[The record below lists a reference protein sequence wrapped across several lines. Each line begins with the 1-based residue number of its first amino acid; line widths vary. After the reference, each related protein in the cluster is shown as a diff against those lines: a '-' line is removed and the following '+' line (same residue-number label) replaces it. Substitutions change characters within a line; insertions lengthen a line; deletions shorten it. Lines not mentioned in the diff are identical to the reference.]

1 MILNDI
7 EDFIIENQYPLFSK
21 FTNTFSNK
29 MNKEKKTICIFTL
42 KKIKVF
48 KQY

>member
-21 FTNTFSNK
+21 FTNTFL

>member
-21 FTNTFSNK
+21 FTNTFLNK
-29 MNKEKKTICIFTL
+29 MNKEKKNNCIFTL

>member
-21 FTNTFSNK
+21 FTNTFLNK